1 MIGSMGNFNKEK
13 GDLMMPSIDESIRKI
28 DNVICRHL
36 DEIENNSRG
45 AISQDILEQLT
56 KFVNHVMLKFYA
68 NGKEIAITADN
79 IAKAK
84 EFSQINSNLYTL
96 YKFHNYLEVVTTQYT
111 LDEDGSERLMLKYYQ
126 YLLEAKNLL
135 KYYYGIDVLHNID
148 KFPLHLDD
156 ALQQYYKKISD
167 KIELYPAVLH
177 SDSKDKYY
185 IQKIKPLFV
194 NRKIYYEI
202 TFTPIDDRKNKSKSN
217 RVIAFTKLPIKS
229 NYASK
234 FHLIHETIDIL
245 GKKMPIIIIDGW
257 EVSIRD
263 CEFQN
268 FISLIEGDKKRVTYP
283 EQRLI
288 CEFLTK
294 TKYTLTAL
302 MDFPD
307 KAYDRI
313 TLEWKSNLKT
323 VVFIPVLDHCRD
335 IIQNCRNG
343 QNILRYLLYNMNNV
357 IIKNQYSPGYYS
369 HYYEE
374 FKNAGNSKLSYLYL
388 SNGCRQFDIL
398 PFNRSPI
405 GHNPKLGTIFECIP
419 SKDKRPELFARFIRN
434 NTEGKGQLFTATDK
448 LRAFPDYQT
457 LIDTYNNSLWHGH
470 RPASDLM
477 LEHNQVFINDYK
489 LDTCKVIEK
498 LQELAESGIDNYKD
512 DVELWLIFND
522 YEIDSNE
529 KKDIISRIFSESKV
543 GIIYGSAGVGKST
556 LINHVSHY
564 LNGESKLYLTQT
576 NPAKENLMRKI
587 DASNTT
593 FATIENFKQ
602 KGSPF
607 TKYKLLVIDECSTVS
622 NKDMVEV
629 LEKVNFEM
637 LLLVGDT
644 YQIDA
649 IKFGNWFSVL
659 KSFLPSSAVF
669 ELTQPHRT
677 KDERLLELW
686 DKVRNMEDT
695 AKEVIERES
704 YSLKV
709 DESLLSSLNPGEA
722 ILCLNYDG
730 LYGINNIN
738 RFLQENNP
746 NPAITWDVQ
755 QYKVGDP
762 ILFVNSDRFRP
773 VIYNNMKGIIRGVKI
788 IDKDTIE
795 ERIQFDVEIPK
806 LIFQHDISRIDL
818 ELLYNDEIEE
828 KSVVRFCVHKLKNA
842 DEDGESSITVV
853 PFQVAYAVSIHKAQG
868 LEYDSVKIVI
878 TDEVEEL
885 VTHNIFYTAITR
897 ARNKLKIYWT
907 PEVEEKVINRIRPRD
922 VSKDVELLKNYI
934 ADNKYSYSF
943 DSSLNTRRSE
953 NAYQL

>member
-1 MIGSMGNFNKEK
+1 
-13 GDLMMPSIDESIRKI
+13 MPKIDDSIRKI
-28 DNVICRHL
+28 DSVICRHL
-36 DEIENNSRG
+36 DSIEGSSRG
-45 AISQDILEQLT
+45 AISQDILEQLM
-56 KFVNHVMLKFYA
+56 KFVNHIMLKFYA
-68 NGKEIAITADN
+68 NGNEIPITDEN
-79 IAKAK
+79 IAKAI
-84 EFSQINSNLYTL
+84 EFAQVNNDLYTL
-96 YKFHNYLEVVTTQYT
+96 YKFRNYLEVVTTQYT

-126 YLLEAKNLL
+126 YLLEAKNLIRH
-135 KYYYGIDVLHNID
+135 YYGIEVLHNLD

-156 ALQQYYKKISD
+156 TLQEYYKKISD
-167 KIELYPAVLH
+167 KIERYPAVLH
-177 SDSKDKYY
+177 TDSKDKYY

-234 FHLIHETIDIL
+234 FHLIHETIEIL
-245 GKKMPIIIIDGW
+245 GKTMPIIIIDGW

-268 FISLIEGDKKRVTYP
+268 FISLIKGEKKRVPYP

-307 KAYDRI
+307 NAYDRI
-313 TLEWKSNLKT
+313 TLEWKNNLKST
-323 VVFIPVLDHCRD
+323 IFIPILDY
-335 IIQNCRNG
+335 CRNLIRNGRSG
-343 QNILRYLLYNMNNV
+343 QNVLRYLLYNMNNV
-357 IIKNQYSPGYYS
+357 IIKNQYSSGYYS
-369 HYYEE
+369 KYYEE
-374 FKNAGNSKLSYLYL
+374 WIKAGNSHLSYLYL
-388 SNGCRQFDIL
+388 ANGCKQFDSL

-419 SKDKRPELFARFIRN
+419 YKDRRPELFARFIRN
-434 NTEGKGQLFTATDK
+434 NTEGKGLLFTDIDE
-448 LRAFPDYQT
+448 LSNFPDYIQ
-457 LIDTYNNSLWHGH
+457 LIREYNNSLWSGH

-489 LDTCKVIEK
+489 LDTCMIIEE
-498 LQELAESGIDNYKD
+498 LQELAESGIENYSD
-512 DVELWLIFND
+512 DVELWLLFGD
-522 YEIDSNE
+522 YEIDCDE
-529 KKDIISRIFSESKV
+529 KKNIITRIFSESKV
-543 GIIYGSAGVGKST
+543 GVIYGSAGVGKST

-564 LNGESKLYLTQT
+564 LNDAAKLFLTQT

-587 DASNTT
+587 DAENTT
-593 FATIENFKQ
+593 FSTIESFKHQ
-602 KGSPF
+602 GFSF
-607 TKYKLLVIDECSTVS
+607 AKYKLLVIDECSTVS
-622 NKDMVEV
+622 NKDMVEI
-629 LEKVNFEM
+629 LQKANFEM

-649 IKFGNWFSVL
+649 IQFGNWFSVL
-659 KSFLPSSAVF
+659 KSFLPESAVF

-677 KDERLLELW
+677 KDKQLLELW
-686 DKVRNMEDT
+686 NKVRHMEDT

-709 DESLLSSLNPGEA
+709 DETLLSSLEPGEA

-738 RFLQENNP
+738 RFLQESNSNS
-746 NPAITWDVQ
+746 AITWDIQ

-762 ILFVNSDRFRP
+762 ILFLDSDRFRP
-773 VIYNNMKGIIRGVKI
+773 IIHNNMKGIIQGVEI
-788 IDKDTIE
+788 IDEGTIE

-806 LIFQHDISRIDL
+806 LVFECDVSDL
-818 ELLYNDEIEE
+818 DLKLLENNKKEE
-828 KSVVRFCVHKLKNA
+828 KSLIRFYVHKMKSA
-842 DEDGESSITVV
+842 DEDGEDSRTVV

-897 ARNKLKIYWT
+897 AREKLKIYWT
-907 PEVEEKVINRIRPRD
+907 PEVEEKVIKRIKPRD
-922 VSKDVELLKNYI
+922 ISKDVELLK
-934 ADNKYSYSF
+934 KYLSY
-943 DSSLNTRRSE
+943 
-953 NAYQL
+953 

>member
-1 MIGSMGNFNKEK
+1 
-13 GDLMMPSIDESIRKI
+13 MPTIDESIKKI
-28 DNVICRHL
+28 DSVICRHL

-56 KFVNHVMLKFYA
+56 KFVNHIMLKFYA
-68 NGKEIAITADN
+68 NGRDIPITAEN
-79 IAKAK
+79 IEKAT
-84 EFSQINSNLYTL
+84 EFAQINSELYTL

-126 YLLEAKNLL
+126 YLLEAKNLIWH
-135 KYYYGIDVLHNID
+135 YFGIEVLHNID

-156 ALQQYYKKISD
+156 TLQEYYKKISE
-167 KIELYPAVLH
+167 KIERYPVAFH

-185 IQKIKPLFV
+185 IQKIKQLFV
-194 NRKIYYEI
+194 DRKIYYEI

-234 FHLIHETIDIL
+234 FHLVHETIEIL
-245 GKKMPIIIIDGW
+245 GKTMPIIIIDGW

-268 FISLIEGDKKRVTYP
+268 FISLIKGEKKRVPYP

-294 TKYTLTAL
+294 TNYTLTAL

-313 TLEWKSNLKT
+313 TLEWKNNLKST
-323 VVFIPVLDHCRD
+323 VFIPILDECRKL
-335 IIQNCRNG
+335 IRKGRNG
-343 QNILRYLLYNMNNV
+343 QNVLRYLLYNMNNV
-357 IIKNQYSPGYYS
+357 IIKSQYSSGYYS
-369 HYYEE
+369 KYYEE
-374 FKNAGNSKLSYLYL
+374 WVNAGNSNLSGLYL
-388 SNGCRQFDIL
+388 SNGCKQFDTL
-398 PFNRSPI
+398 PFNRSPV
-405 GHNPKLGTIFECIP
+405 GHNPKLGAVFDCIP
-419 SKDKRPELFARFIRN
+419 CKYKRPELFARFIRN
-434 NTEGKGQLFTATDK
+434 NTEGKGQLFTDIDE
-448 LRAFPDYQT
+448 LGNFPDYPK
-457 LIDTYNNSLWHGH
+457 LIEKYNDSLYSGH
-470 RPASDLM
+470 RPESDLM

-498 LQELAESGIDNYKD
+498 LQELAESGIENYSD
-512 DVELWLIFND
+512 DVEFWLLFD
-522 YEIDSNE
+522 GYEIDCDE
-529 KKDIISRIFSESKV
+529 KKDIITRIFSESKV
-543 GIIYGSAGVGKST
+543 GVIYGSAGVGKST

-564 LNGESKLYLTQT
+564 LNDAAKLYLTQT

-587 DASNTT
+587 DADNTT
-593 FATIENFKQ
+593 FSTIESFKRQ
-602 KGSPF
+602 GSF
-607 TKYKLLVIDECSTVS
+607 TEYKLLVIDECSTVS

-629 LEKVNFEM
+629 LQKANFEM

-649 IKFGNWFSVL
+649 IQFGNWFSVL
-659 KSFLPSSAVF
+659 KSFLPESAVF

-677 KDERLLELW
+677 KDECLLELW
-686 DKVRNMEDT
+686 DKVRHMEDT

-709 DESLLSSLNPGEA
+709 DETLLSSLEPGEA

-738 RFLQENNP
+738 RFLQESNP
-746 NPAITWDVQ
+746 NSAVTWDIQ

-762 ILFVNSDRFRP
+762 ILFLDSDRFRP
-773 VIYNNMKGIIRGVKI
+773 IIHNNMKGIIQGVEI
-788 IDKDTIE
+788 IDEGTME
-795 ERIQFDVEIPK
+795 ERIQFDIEIPK
-806 LIFQHDISRIDL
+806 LVFERDVFDLDL
-818 ELLYNDEIEE
+818 ELLKNNEKEE
-828 KSVVRFCVHKLKNA
+828 KSLIRFSVHKLKSA
-842 DEDGESSITVV
+842 DEDGEDSRTVV

-897 ARNKLKIYWT
+897 AREKLKIYWT

-922 VSKDVELLKNYI
+922 ISKDVELLKNYLTEKQQE
-934 ADNKYSYSF
+934 DSF
-943 DSSLNTRRSE
+943 DFWL
-953 NAYQL
+953 

>member
-1 MIGSMGNFNKEK
+1 
-13 GDLMMPSIDESIRKI
+13 MPTIDDSIRKI

-36 DEIENNSRG
+36 DDIEDTSRG

-56 KFVNHVMLKFYA
+56 KFVNHIMLKFYA
-68 NGKEIAITADN
+68 NGKEIPITVEN
-79 IAKAK
+79 IAKAT
-84 EFSQINSNLYTL
+84 EFAQVNSDLYTL

-135 KYYYGIDVLHNID
+135 SHYYGIDVLHNID

-156 ALQQYYKKISD
+156 TLQEYYKKISE
-167 KIELYPAVLH
+167 KIERHPAALH
-177 SDSKDKYY
+177 TDSKDKYY

-234 FHLIHETIDIL
+234 FHLIHETIEIL
-245 GKKMPIIIIDGW
+245 GKTMPIIIIDGW

-268 FISLIEGDKKRVTYP
+268 FISLIKGEKKRVPYP
-283 EQRLI
+283 EQRTI

-294 TKYTLTAL
+294 KRFTLTDL

-307 KAYDRI
+307 NAYERI
-313 TLEWKSNLKT
+313 TLEWKNNLKS
-323 VVFIPVLDHCRD
+323 VVFIPILDDCRNL
-335 IIQNCRNG
+335 IRKGRNG
-343 QNILRYLLYNMNNV
+343 QNVLRYLLYNMNNV
-357 IIKNQYSPGYYS
+357 IIKSQYSSGYYS
-369 HYYEE
+369 KYYDEWI
-374 FKNAGNSKLSYLYL
+374 NAGNNYLSGLYL
-388 SNGCRQFDIL
+388 SNGCRQFDSL

-405 GHNPKLGTIFECIP
+405 GHNPKLGAIFDCIP
-419 SKDKRPELFARFIRN
+419 CKNKRPELFARFIRN
-434 NTEGKGQLFTATDK
+434 NTEGKGQLFTDIDE
-448 LRAFPDYQT
+448 LSNFPDYIQ
-457 LIDTYNNSLWHGH
+457 LIREYNNSLWSGH

-489 LDTCKVIEK
+489 LDTCKIIEE
-498 LQELAESGIDNYKD
+498 LQKLAESGIENYSD
-512 DVELWLIFND
+512 DVDTWLLLDD
-522 YEIDSNE
+522 YEIDCDE
-529 KKDIISRIFSESKV
+529 KKDIISHIFSESRV
-543 GIIYGSAGVGKST
+543 GVIYGSAGVGKST

-564 LNGESKLYLTQT
+564 LNDENKLYLTQT

-587 DASNTT
+587 DAENTT
-593 FATIENFKQ
+593 FSTIESFKHQ
-602 KGSPF
+602 GSPF
-607 TKYKLLVIDECSTVS
+607 AKYKLLVIDECSTVS

-629 LEKVNFEM
+629 LQKANFEM

-649 IKFGNWFSVL
+649 IQFGNWFSVL
-659 KSFLPSSAVF
+659 KSFLPESAVF

-686 DKVRNMEDT
+686 DKVRHMDDT

-709 DESLLSSLNPGEA
+709 DETLLSSLEPGEA

-738 RFLQENNP
+738 RFLQESNT
-746 NPAITWDVQ
+746 NPAVTWDIQ

-762 ILFVNSDRFRP
+762 ILFLDSDRFRP
-773 VIYNNMKGIIRGVKI
+773 VIHNNMKGIIQGVEI
-788 IDKDTIE
+788 IDKGTNE

-806 LIFQHDISRIDL
+806 KVDASEIAGCDL
-818 ELLYNDEIEE
+818 QLLEYNETE
-828 KSVVRFCVHKLKNA
+828 KSLIRFYVYKLKSV
-842 DEDGESSITVV
+842 DEDGEDQSSRTVV

-897 ARNKLKIYWT
+897 AREKLKIYWT
-907 PEVEEKVINRIRPRD
+907 PEVEEKVINRIKPRD
-922 VSKDVELLKNYI
+922 ISKDVELLKHYLTDKKQN
-934 ADNKYSYSF
+934 
-943 DSSLNTRRSE
+943 DSLDF
-953 NAYQL
+953 LL

>member
-1 MIGSMGNFNKEK
+1 
-13 GDLMMPSIDESIRKI
+13 MPTIDENIRRI

-36 DEIENNSRG
+36 DNIEGSSRG
-45 AISQDILEQLT
+45 TISQDILEQLM
-56 KFVNHVMLKFYA
+56 KFVDHIMLKFYA
-68 NGKEIAITADN
+68 NGQEIPITAEN
-79 IAKAK
+79 ITKAT
-84 EFSQINSNLYTL
+84 EFAQVNSELYTL
-96 YKFHNYLEVVTTQYT
+96 YRFHNYLEVVTAQYT

-135 KYYYGIDVLHNID
+135 SYYYGIEVLHNID

-156 ALQQYYKKISD
+156 TLQEYYKRISE
-167 KIELYPAVLH
+167 KIEQHPVALH

-194 NRKIYYEI
+194 NRRIYYEI

-234 FHLIHETIDIL
+234 FHLINETIEIL
-245 GKKMPIIIIDGW
+245 GKTMPIIIIDGW

-263 CEFQN
+263 CEFKN
-268 FISLIEGDKKRVTYP
+268 FISLIEGEKKRVPYS

-307 KAYDRI
+307 RAYDRI
-313 TLEWKSNLKT
+313 TLEWKNNLKSM
-323 VVFIPVLDHCRD
+323 VFIPILDRCRYL
-335 IIQNCRNG
+335 IREGRNG
-343 QNILRYLLYNMNNV
+343 HNMLRYLLYNMNNV
-357 IIKNQYSPGYYS
+357 IIKSQYSSGYYS
-369 HYYEE
+369 QYYDRWI
-374 FKNAGNSKLSYLYL
+374 KTGNNYLSNLYL
-388 SNGCRQFDIL
+388 ANGCRQFDTL

-405 GHNPKLGTIFECIP
+405 GHNPKLSAIFDCIP
-419 SKDKRPELFARFIRN
+419 CKDKRPELFARFIRN
-434 NTEGKGQLFTATDK
+434 NTEGKGQLFTDIDE
-448 LRAFPDYQT
+448 LSNFPDYQN
-457 LIDTYNNSLWHGH
+457 LIEKYNNSLWSRR
-470 RPASDLM
+470 RPESDLM
-477 LEHNQVFINDYK
+477 IEHNEVFINDYK
-489 LDTCKVIEK
+489 LDTCKIIEK
-498 LQELAESGIDNYKD
+498 LQELAESGIENYSN
-512 DVELWLIFND
+512 DVEFWLLFDD
-522 YEIDSNE
+522 YEIDCDE
-529 KKDIISRIFSESKV
+529 KKDIITRIFSESKV
-543 GIIYGSAGVGKST
+543 GVIYGSAGVGKST

-564 LNGESKLYLTQT
+564 LNDANKLYLTQT

-587 DASNTT
+587 DAENTT
-593 FATIENFKQ
+593 FSTIESFKHQNF
-602 KGSPF
+602 SLAE
-607 TKYKLLVIDECSTVS
+607 YKLLVIDECSTVS

-629 LEKVNFEM
+629 LQKANFEM

-649 IKFGNWFSVL
+649 IQFGNWFSVL
-659 KSFLPSSAVF
+659 KSFLPESAVF

-677 KDERLLELW
+677 KDKRLLELW
-686 DKVRNMEDT
+686 DKVRHMDDT

-709 DESLLSSLNPGEA
+709 DETLLSSLEPGEA

-738 RFLQENNP
+738 RFLQESNP
-746 NPAITWDVQ
+746 NPAITWDIQ

-762 ILFVNSDRFRP
+762 ILFLDSDRFRP
-773 VIYNNMKGIIRGVKI
+773 IIHNNMKGIIHGAKI
-788 IDKDTIE
+788 IDEGTME
-795 ERIQFDVEIPK
+795 ERIQLDIEIPK
-806 LIFQHDISRIDL
+806 LVFERDIQDLDL
-818 ELLYNDEIEE
+818 ELLENNDRRN
-828 KSVVRFCVHKLKNA
+828 KSLVRFYVNKIKSA
-842 DEDGESSITVV
+842 DEDGEDFRTTV

-885 VTHNIFYTAITR
+885 VTHNVFYTAITR
-897 ARNKLKIYWT
+897 AREKLKIYWT
-907 PEVEEKVINRIRPRD
+907 PETEEKVISRIKPRD
-922 VSKDVELLKNYI
+922 ISKDVEILKIY
-934 ADNKYSYSF
+934 
-943 DSSLNTRRSE
+943 LN
-953 NAYQL
+953 

>member
-1 MIGSMGNFNKEK
+1 
-13 GDLMMPSIDESIRKI
+13 MPSIDESIKKI
-28 DNVICRHL
+28 DSVICRHL

-56 KFVNHVMLKFYA
+56 KFVNHIMLKFYA
-68 NGKEIAITADN
+68 NGREIPITTEN
-79 IAKAK
+79 IAKAT
-84 EFSQINSNLYTL
+84 EFAQVNSELYTL
-96 YKFHNYLEVVTTQYT
+96 YIFHNYLEVVTTQYT

-126 YLLEAKNLL
+126 YLLEAKNLIWH
-135 KYYYGIDVLHNID
+135 YYGIEVLHNID

-156 ALQQYYKKISD
+156 TLQEYYKKISE
-167 KIELYPAVLH
+167 KIERHPAEFH
-177 SDSKDKYY
+177 TDSKDKYY

-234 FHLIHETIDIL
+234 FHLVHETIEIL
-245 GKKMPIIIIDGW
+245 GKTMPIIIIDGW

-268 FISLIEGDKKRVTYP
+268 FIKLINGEKKRVPYP

-288 CEFLTK
+288 CEFLTR

-307 KAYDRI
+307 RAYDKI
-313 TLEWKSNLKT
+313 TLEWKNSLKST
-323 VVFIPVLDHCRD
+323 VFIPILDYCREL
-335 IIQNCRNG
+335 IRNG
-343 QNILRYLLYNMNNV
+343 RNGKNVLRYLLYNMNNV
-357 IIKNQYSPGYYS
+357 IIKDQYSDGYYS
-369 HYYEE
+369 KYYE
-374 FKNAGNSKLSYLYL
+374 KWVHVGNNYLSGLYL
-388 SNGCRQFDIL
+388 SNGCRQFDSL

-405 GHNPKLGTIFECIP
+405 GHNPKLGAVFDCIP
-419 SKDKRPELFARFIRN
+419 CKDKRPELFARFIRN
-434 NTEGKGQLFTATDK
+434 NTEGKGQLFTDIDE
-448 LRAFPDYQT
+448 LGNFPDYPK
-457 LIDTYNNSLWHGH
+457 LIEKYNDSLYSGH
-470 RPASDLM
+470 RPESDLM
-477 LEHNQVFINDYK
+477 LEHNQVFINSYK
-489 LDTCKVIEK
+489 LDTCKVIKK
-498 LQELAESGIDNYKD
+498 LQELAESGIENYSD
-512 DVELWLIFND
+512 DVNSWLISDD
-522 YEIDSNE
+522 YEIDCEE
-529 KKDIISRIFSESKV
+529 KKGIITRIFSESKV
-543 GIIYGSAGVGKST
+543 GVIYGSAGVGKST

-564 LNGESKLYLTQT
+564 LNDADKLYLTQT

-587 DASNTT
+587 DAENAFFS
-593 FATIENFKQ
+593 TIESFMHQ
-602 KGSPF
+602 DSSF
-607 TKYKLLVIDECSTVS
+607 AKYKLLVIDECSTVS

-629 LEKVNFEM
+629 FQKANFEM

-649 IKFGNWFSVL
+649 IQFGNWFSVL
-659 KSFLPSSAVF
+659 KSFLPASAVF

-677 KDERLLELW
+677 KDKRLLELW
-686 DKVRNMEDT
+686 DKVRHMEDT

-709 DESLLSSLNPGEA
+709 DETLLSSLEPSEA

-738 RFLQENNP
+738 RFLQESNP
-746 NPAITWDVQ
+746 NPAITWDIQ

-762 ILFVNSDRFRP
+762 ILFLDSDRFRP
-773 VIYNNMKGIIRGVKI
+773 IIHNNMKGIIQGVEI
-788 IDKDTIE
+788 IDEGTTE
-795 ERIQFDVEIPK
+795 ERIQFDIEIPK
-806 LIFQHDISRIDL
+806 LIFERDVLNL
-818 ELLYNDEIEE
+818 ELKLLKNSEKEE
-828 KSVVRFCVHKLKNA
+828 KSLIRFYVHKLKSA
-842 DEDGESSITVV
+842 DEDGEDSRTVV
-853 PFQVAYAVSIHKAQG
+853 PFQIAYAVSIHKAQG

-897 ARNKLKIYWT
+897 AREKLRIYWT
-907 PEVEEKVINRIRPRD
+907 PEVEEKVIRRIKPRD
-922 VSKDVELLKNYI
+922 ISKDVEILKTY
-934 ADNKYSYSF
+934 
-943 DSSLNTRRSE
+943 LV
-953 NAYQL
+953 

>member
-1 MIGSMGNFNKEK
+1 M
-13 GDLMMPSIDESIRKI
+13 LMPTIEESIKKI
-28 DNVICRHL
+28 DSVICRHL

-56 KFVNHVMLKFYA
+56 KFVNHIMLKFYA
-68 NGKEIAITADN
+68 NCQEIPITAEN
-79 IAKAK
+79 IAKAT
-84 EFSQINSNLYTL
+84 EFAQVNSDLYTL

-126 YLLEAKNLL
+126 YLLEAKNLIW
-135 KYYYGIDVLHNID
+135 KYFGIEVLHNLD

-156 ALQQYYKKISD
+156 TLQEYYKKISE
-167 KIELYPAVLH
+167 KIERYPVEFKAE
-177 SDSKDKYY
+177 KNDKYY

-194 NRKIYYEI
+194 NRHIYYEI

-229 NYASK
+229 NYTSK
-234 FHLIHETIDIL
+234 CHLIHETIEIL
-245 GKKMPIIIIDGW
+245 EKTMPIIIIDGW

-268 FISLIEGDKKRVTYP
+268 FIRLIKGEKKRVPYP

-288 CEFLTK
+288 CEFLTRRR
-294 TKYTLTAL
+294 YTLTAL

-307 KAYDRI
+307 NAYDRI
-313 TLEWKSNLKT
+313 TFEWKNNLKST
-323 VVFIPVLDHCRD
+323 VFIPILDECRKL
-335 IIQNCRNG
+335 IRKGRSG

-357 IIKNQYSPGYYS
+357 IIKGQYSDGYYS
-369 HYYEE
+369 KYYEE
-374 FKNAGNSKLSYLYL
+374 WIHAGNSYLSGLYL
-388 SNGCRQFDIL
+388 SNGCRQFDSL
-398 PFNRSPI
+398 PFNRSPV
-405 GHNPKLGTIFECIP
+405 GHNPKLSAVFDCIP
-419 SKDKRPELFARFIRN
+419 CKDKRPELFARFIRN
-434 NTEGKGQLFTATDK
+434 NTEGKGQLFTDIDE
-448 LRAFPDYQT
+448 LGNFPDYPK
-457 LIDTYNNSLWHGH
+457 LIEKYNDSLYSGH
-470 RPASDLM
+470 RPESDLM

-489 LDTCKVIEK
+489 LDTCTVIEK
-498 LQELAESGIDNYKD
+498 LQELSESRIENYSD
-512 DVELWLIFND
+512 DIEFWLLFGD
-522 YEIDSNE
+522 YEIDCDE
-529 KKDIISRIFSESKV
+529 KKVIITRIFSESKV
-543 GIIYGSAGVGKST
+543 GVIYGSAGVGKST

-564 LNGESKLYLTQT
+564 LNEESKLYLTQT

-587 DASNTT
+587 DAENTT
-593 FATIENFKQ
+593 FSTIESFKRQ
-602 KGSPF
+602 GSAF
-607 TKYKLLVIDECSTVS
+607 AKYKLLVIDECSTVS

-629 LEKVNFEM
+629 LQKTNFEM

-649 IKFGNWFSVL
+649 IQFGNWFSVL
-659 KSFLPSSAVF
+659 KAFLPESAIF

-677 KDERLLELW
+677 KDKRLLELW
-686 DKVRNMEDT
+686 NKVRQMDDT

-709 DESLLSSLNPGEA
+709 DESLLSSLDPGEA

-738 RFLQENNP
+738 RFLQESNP
-746 NPAITWDVQ
+746 NPTVQWDIQ

-762 ILFVNSDRFRP
+762 ILFLDSNRFRP
-773 VIYNNMKGIIRGVKI
+773 IIHNNMKGIIQGVEI
-788 IDKDTIE
+788 IDKGTME
-795 ERIQFDVEIPK
+795 ECIQFDIEIPK
-806 LIFQHDISRIDL
+806 LVFEHDVLDLDL
-818 ELLYNDEIEE
+818 ELLENNEKEE
-828 KSVVRFCVHKLKNA
+828 KSLIRFYVNKLKNA
-842 DEDGESSITVV
+842 DEDGEDSRTVV

-897 ARNKLKIYWT
+897 ARKKLKIYWT
-907 PEVEEKVINRIRPRD
+907 PEVEEKVINRIKPLDISRD
-922 VSKDVELLKNYI
+922 VALLKNYLTDKT
-934 ADNKYSYSF
+934 A
-943 DSSLNTRRSE
+943 R
-953 NAYQL
+953 

>member
-1 MIGSMGNFNKEK
+1 
-13 GDLMMPSIDESIRKI
+13 MPSIDESIKKI
-28 DNVICRHL
+28 DSVICRHL

-56 KFVNHVMLKFYA
+56 KFVNHIMLKFYA
-68 NGKEIAITADN
+68 NGREIPITTEN
-79 IAKAK
+79 IAKAT
-84 EFSQINSNLYTL
+84 EFAQVNSELYTL

-126 YLLEAKNLL
+126 YLLEAKNLIWH
-135 KYYYGIDVLHNID
+135 YYGIEVLHNID

-156 ALQQYYKKISD
+156 TLQEYYKKISE
-167 KIELYPAVLH
+167 KIERHPAEFH
-177 SDSKDKYY
+177 TDSKDKYY

-234 FHLIHETIDIL
+234 FHLTYESIEIL
-245 GKKMPIIIIDGW
+245 GKTMPIIIIDGW

-268 FISLIEGDKKRVTYP
+268 FIKLIKGEKKRVPYP

-288 CEFLTK
+288 CEFLTR

-307 KAYDRI
+307 KAYDKI
-313 TLEWKSNLKT
+313 TLEWKNSLKST
-323 VVFIPVLDHCRD
+323 VFIPILDYCRD
-335 IIQNCRNG
+335 LIRKGRNG
-343 QNILRYLLYNMNNV
+343 QNVLRYLLYNMNNV
-357 IIKNQYSPGYYS
+357 IIKSQYSSGYYS
-369 HYYEE
+369 KYYE
-374 FKNAGNSKLSYLYL
+374 KWINAGNNYLSGLYL
-388 SNGCRQFDIL
+388 SNGCRQFDTL

-405 GHNPKLGTIFECIP
+405 GHNPKLGALFDCIP
-419 SKDKRPELFARFIRN
+419 CKGKRPELFARFIRN
-434 NTEGKGQLFTATDK
+434 NTEGKGHLFTDIDE
-448 LRAFPDYQT
+448 LNNFPDYQR
-457 LIDTYNNSLWHGH
+457 LIESYNNSLWSGH

-489 LDTCKVIEK
+489 LDTCKIIKK
-498 LQELAESGIDNYKD
+498 LQELAKSGVEDYSGDVEHWLIFDNYK
-512 DVELWLIFND
+512 
-522 YEIDSNE
+522 IDCEE
-529 KKDIISRIFSESKV
+529 KKAIITRIFSKSQV
-543 GIIYGSAGVGKST
+543 GVIYGSAGVGKST
-556 LINHVSHY
+556 LINHVSHF
-564 LNGESKLYLTQT
+564 LNEEDKLYLTQT

-587 DASNTT
+587 DAENTT
-593 FATIENFKQ
+593 FSTIESFKHQ
-602 KGSPF
+602 GSSF
-607 TKYKLLVIDECSTVS
+607 AKYKLLVIDECSTVS

-629 LEKVNFEM
+629 LQIANFEM
-637 LLLVGDT
+637 LLLVGDP

-649 IKFGNWFSVL
+649 IQFGNWFSVL
-659 KSFLPSSAVF
+659 KSFLPASSVF
-669 ELTQPHRT
+669 ELTHPHRT

-686 DKVRNMEDT
+686 DKVRNMKDT

-709 DESLLSSLNPGEA
+709 DETLLSPLEPGEA

-738 RFLQENNP
+738 RFLQEINP
-746 NPAITWDVQ
+746 NPAVQWDIQ
-755 QYKVGDP
+755 QYKIGDP
-762 ILFVNSDRFRP
+762 ILFLDSDRFRP
-773 VIYNNMKGIIRGVKI
+773 VIHNNMKGIIQGVEI
-788 IDKDTIE
+788 IDAGTTE

-806 LIFQHDISRIDL
+806 LVFEHEVLDLDL
-818 ELLYNDEIEE
+818 ELLENSEEE
-828 KSVVRFCVHKLKNA
+828 KKSLIRFYVHKLKSA
-842 DEDGESSITVV
+842 DEDGEDSRTVV

-897 ARNKLKIYWT
+897 ARKKLRIYWT
-907 PEVEEKVINRIRPRD
+907 PEVEEKVIKRIKPRD
-922 VSKDVELLKNYI
+922 ISKDVEILKTYLI
-934 ADNKYSYSF
+934 
-943 DSSLNTRRSE
+943 
-953 NAYQL
+953 

>member
-1 MIGSMGNFNKEK
+1 M
-13 GDLMMPSIDESIRKI
+13 LMPTLDESIKKI
-28 DNVICRHL
+28 DSVICRHL

-68 NGKEIAITADN
+68 NGREIPITAEN
-79 IAKAK
+79 ITKATG
-84 EFSQINSNLYTL
+84 FAQINSELYTL
-96 YKFHNYLEVVTTQYT
+96 YRFHNYLEVVTTQYT

-135 KYYYGIDVLHNID
+135 KRYYGIEVLHNID

-156 ALQQYYKKISD
+156 TLQEYYKKISE
-167 KIELYPAVLH
+167 KIEQHPVEFH
-177 SDSKDKYY
+177 TDSKDKYY

-194 NRKIYYEI
+194 NRRIYYEI
-202 TFTPIDDRKNKSKSN
+202 TFTPVDDRKNKSKSN

-234 FHLIHETIDIL
+234 FHLINETIEIL
-245 GKKMPIIIIDGW
+245 GKTMPIIVIDGW

-263 CEFQN
+263 CEFRN
-268 FISLIEGDKKRVTYP
+268 FILLIEGKKERVPYP

-302 MDFPD
+302 MDFPY

-313 TLEWKSNLKT
+313 TLEWKNNLKST
-323 VVFIPVLDHCRD
+323 VFIPILDHCRYL
-335 IIQNCRNG
+335 IREGRNG
-343 QNILRYLLYNMNNV
+343 QNVLRYLLYNMNNV
-357 IIKNQYSPGYYS
+357 IIKNQYSSGYYS
-369 HYYEE
+369 QYYDNWI
-374 FKNAGNSKLSYLYL
+374 KTSNNNLSNLYL
-388 SNGCRQFDIL
+388 ANGCRQFDTL

-405 GHNPKLGTIFECIP
+405 GHNPKLSAIFDCIP
-419 SKDKRPELFARFIRN
+419 CKNKRPELFARFIRN
-434 NTEGKGQLFTATDK
+434 NTEGKGQLFTDVDE
-448 LRAFPDYQT
+448 LNNFPDYQI
-457 LIDTYNNSLWHGH
+457 LIEKYNNSLWSGH

-489 LDTCKVIEK
+489 IDTCKVIEK
-498 LQELAESGIDNYKD
+498 LQELAESGIENYSD
-512 DVELWLIFND
+512 DVELWLLFGD
-522 YEIDSNE
+522 YKIDCDE
-529 KKDIISRIFSESKV
+529 KKAIITRIFSESKV
-543 GIIYGSAGVGKST
+543 GVIYGSAGVGKST

-564 LNGESKLYLTQT
+564 LKDEAKLYLTQT

-587 DASNTT
+587 DADNTT
-593 FATIENFKQ
+593 FSTIESFKHQ
-602 KGSPF
+602 ASSAE
-607 TKYKLLVIDECSTVS
+607 YKLLVIDECSTVS

-629 LEKVNFEM
+629 LQKANFEM

-649 IKFGNWFSVL
+649 IQFGNWFSVL
-659 KSFLPSSAVF
+659 KSFLPKSAVF

-677 KDERLLELW
+677 KDKRLLELW
-686 DKVRNMEDT
+686 DKVRHMDDT

-709 DESLLSSLNPGEA
+709 DETLLSSLELGEA

-738 RFLQENNP
+738 RFLQESNP
-746 NPAITWDVQ
+746 NPAVQWDVQ

-762 ILFVNSDRFRP
+762 ILFLDSDRFYP
-773 VIYNNMKGIIRGVKI
+773 VIHNNMKGIIKGI
-788 IDKDTIE
+788 EILDPDTYE

-806 LIFQHDISRIDL
+806 VVDESDLRRINL
-818 ELLYNDEIEE
+818 ELLECWESEE
-828 KSVVRFCVHKLKNA
+828 KSLVRFCVYKLKSA
-842 DEDGESSITVV
+842 DEDGDESISFTVV
-853 PFQVAYAVSIHKAQG
+853 PFQIAYAVSIHKAQG

-897 ARNKLKIYWT
+897 ARKKLKIYWT
-907 PEVEEKVINRIRPRD
+907 PEVEEKVISRIKPRD
-922 VSKDVELLKNYI
+922 ISKDVELLKNYLT
-934 ADNKYSYSF
+934 DKQQDYSIDF
-943 DSSLNTRRSE
+943 L
-953 NAYQL
+953 L

>member
-1 MIGSMGNFNKEK
+1 
-13 GDLMMPSIDESIRKI
+13 MPTIDESIKKI
-28 DNVICRHL
+28 DSVVCRHL
-36 DEIENNSRG
+36 DEIDNNSRG

-56 KFVNHVMLKFYA
+56 KFVNYVMLKFYA
-68 NGKEIAITADN
+68 HGKEIPITVEN
-79 IAKAK
+79 IAKAT
-84 EFSQINSNLYTL
+84 EFAQTNSDLYTL

-135 KYYYGIDVLHNID
+135 SSCYGIEVLHNID

-156 ALQQYYKKISD
+156 TLQEYYKKISE
-167 KIELYPAVLH
+167 KIERHPAILNT
-177 SDSKDKYY
+177 DSKDKYY

-194 NRKIYYEI
+194 SGKIYSEI

-234 FHLIHETIDIL
+234 FHLVHETIEIL
-245 GKKMPIIIIDGW
+245 GKTMPIIIIDGW

-268 FISLIEGDKKRVTYP
+268 FIKLINGEKKRVPYP

-307 KAYDRI
+307 KAYDKL
-313 TLEWKSNLKT
+313 TLEWKNNLKSM
-323 VVFIPVLDHCRD
+323 VFISILDYCRD
-335 IIQNCRNG
+335 LIRNG
-343 QNILRYLLYNMNNV
+343 RNGKNVLRYLLYNMNNV
-357 IIKNQYSPGYYS
+357 IIKDQYSDGYYS
-369 HYYEE
+369 KYYE
-374 FKNAGNSKLSYLYL
+374 KWVHVGNNYLSGLYL
-388 SNGCRQFDIL
+388 SNGCRQFDSL

-405 GHNPKLGTIFECIP
+405 GHNPKLGAVFDCIP
-419 SKDKRPELFARFIRN
+419 CKDKGPELFARFIRN
-434 NTEGKGQLFTATDK
+434 NTEGKGQLFTDIDE
-448 LRAFPDYQT
+448 LGNFPDYPK
-457 LIDTYNNSLWHGH
+457 LIEKYNDSLYSGH
-470 RPASDLM
+470 RPESDLM
-477 LEHNQVFINDYK
+477 LEHNQVFINSYK
-489 LDTCKVIEK
+489 LDTCKVIKK
-498 LQELAESGIDNYKD
+498 LQELAESGIENYSD
-512 DVELWLIFND
+512 DVNSWLISYD
-522 YEIDSNE
+522 YEIDCEE
-529 KKDIISRIFSESKV
+529 KKGIITRIFSESKV
-543 GIIYGSAGVGKST
+543 GVIYGSAGVGKST

-564 LNGESKLYLTQT
+564 LNDADKLYLTQT
-576 NPAKENLMRKI
+576 NPAKENLMRKV
-587 DASNTT
+587 DAENAFFS
-593 FATIENFKQ
+593 TIESFMHQ
-602 KGSPF
+602 DSSF
-607 TKYKLLVIDECSTVS
+607 AKYKLLVIDECSTVS

-629 LEKVNFEM
+629 LQKANFEM

-649 IKFGNWFSVL
+649 IQFGNWFSVL
-659 KSFLPSSAVF
+659 KSFLPASAVF

-686 DKVRNMEDT
+686 DKVRHMEDT

-709 DESLLSSLNPGEA
+709 DETLLSSLEPGEA

-738 RFLQENNP
+738 RFLQESNP
-746 NPAITWDVQ
+746 NPAITWDIQ

-762 ILFVNSDRFRP
+762 ILFLDSDRFRP
-773 VIYNNMKGIIRGVKI
+773 IIHNNMKGIIQGVEI
-788 IDKDTIE
+788 IDEGTTE
-795 ERIQFDVEIPK
+795 ERIQFDIEIPK
-806 LIFQHDISRIDL
+806 LIFERDVLNL
-818 ELLYNDEIEE
+818 ELKLLKNSEKEE
-828 KSVVRFCVHKLKNA
+828 KSLIRFYVHKLKSA
-842 DEDGESSITVV
+842 DEDGEDPRTVV
-853 PFQVAYAVSIHKAQG
+853 PFQIAYAVSIHKAQG

-897 ARNKLKIYWT
+897 AREKLRIYWT
-907 PEVEEKVINRIRPRD
+907 PEVEEQVIRRIKPRD
-922 VSKDVELLKNYI
+922 ISKDVEILKTY
-934 ADNKYSYSF
+934 
-943 DSSLNTRRSE
+943 LV
-953 NAYQL
+953 

>member
-1 MIGSMGNFNKEK
+1 
-13 GDLMMPSIDESIRKI
+13 MPTIDDSIRKI
-28 DNVICRHL
+28 DRVICRHL
-36 DEIENNSRG
+36 DEIEDTSRG
-45 AISQDILEQLT
+45 AISQDILEQLM

-68 NGKEIAITADN
+68 NGRDIVISEEN
-79 IAKAK
+79 ISKAV
-84 EFSQINSNLYTL
+84 EFAQINSELYTL
-96 YKFHNYLEVVTTQYT
+96 YKFRNYLQIVTTQYT

-135 KYYYGIDVLHNID
+135 SHYYGIEVLHNID

-156 ALQQYYKKISD
+156 TLQEYYKKISE
-167 KIELYPAVLH
+167 KIEYHPAVLH
-177 SDSKDKYY
+177 TDSKDKYY

-202 TFTPIDDRKNKSKSN
+202 TFTPVDDRKNKFKSN

-234 FHLIHETIDIL
+234 FHLIHETIEIL
-245 GKKMPIIIIDGW
+245 GKTMPIIIIDGW

-268 FISLIEGDKKRVTYP
+268 FISIIKGGKKRVPYP

-294 TKYTLTAL
+294 KKFTLTAL

-313 TLEWKSNLKT
+313 TLEWKNNLKSS
-323 VVFIPVLDHCRD
+323 VFIPILDY
-335 IIQNCRNG
+335 CRNLIRNGRDG
-343 QNILRYLLYNMNNV
+343 QNLLRYLLYNMNNV
-357 IIKNQYSPGYYS
+357 IIKSQYSSGYYS
-369 HYYEE
+369 KYYEE
-374 FKNAGNSKLSYLYL
+374 WINAGNRHLSGLYL
-388 SNGCRQFDIL
+388 ANGCKQFDSL
-398 PFNRSPI
+398 PFNRSAVE
-405 GHNPKLGTIFECIP
+405 HNPKLGTIFDCIP
-419 SKDKRPELFARFIRN
+419 CKDKRPELFARFIRN
-434 NTEGKGQLFTATDK
+434 NTEGKGQLFTDVDE
-448 LRAFPDYQT
+448 LSNFPDYQK
-457 LIDTYNNSLWHGH
+457 LIEKYNDSLWPGH
-470 RPASDLM
+470 RPTSDLM
-477 LEHNQVFINDYK
+477 IEHNQVFINDYK
-489 LDTCKVIEK
+489 LDTCKIIKE
-498 LQELAESGIDNYKD
+498 LQKLAESGIENYSD
-512 DVELWLIFND
+512 DVNIWLFLDD
-522 YEIDSNE
+522 YEIDCDE
-529 KKDIISRIFSESKV
+529 KKDIISHIFSESMV
-543 GIIYGSAGVGKST
+543 GVIYGSAGVGKST

-564 LNGESKLYLTQT
+564 LNDADKLYLTQT

-587 DASNTT
+587 DAENTT
-593 FATIENFKQ
+593 FSTIESFKQ
-602 KGSPF
+602 QGSLF

-629 LEKVNFEM
+629 LQKANFEM

-649 IKFGNWFSVL
+649 IQFGNWFSVL
-659 KSFLPSSAVF
+659 KSCLPESAVF

-686 DKVRNMEDT
+686 DKVRHMEDT

-709 DESLLSSLNPGEA
+709 DETLLSSLEPGEA

-738 RFLQENNP
+738 RFLQESNP
-746 NPAITWDVQ
+746 NSAVTWDIQ

-762 ILFVNSDRFRP
+762 ILFLESDRFSP
-773 VIYNNMKGIIRGVKI
+773 VIYNNMKGEILDIKI
-788 IDKDTIE
+788 LDEGTNN
-795 ERIQFDVEIPK
+795 ERIRFDVEIPK
-806 LIFQHDISRIDL
+806 NID
-818 ELLYNDEIEE
+818 ESDAMFCDLLLLDCEE
-828 KSVVRFCVHKLKNA
+828 DNKSIVRFYVHKVKSV
-842 DEDGESSITVV
+842 DEDNDDRTSKTVV

-868 LEYDSVKIVI
+868 LEYNSVKIVI

-897 ARNKLKIYWT
+897 AREKLKIYWT
-907 PEVEEKVINRIRPRD
+907 PETEEKVISRIKPRD
-922 VSKDVELLKNYI
+922 ISKDVEILKTY
-934 ADNKYSYSF
+934 
-943 DSSLNTRRSE
+943 LN
-953 NAYQL
+953 